1 MAEKQVG
8 GAEAEAASGVS
19 DLAVLGERG
28 SLASPNDRRELTT
41 SGGSAAGGVSDGDG
55 DGQGDEDGGGDDTG
69 RTVDVDW
76 VEVFRTGND
85 FAAQV
90 AAEEVLEAA
99 GVPTNRHDR
108 RSHSMP
114 APSSMAGEIG
124 VAVPAEEGERARA
137 LLREAQR
144 DGVLQDDGEILDEA
158 VV

>member
-8 GAEAEAASGVS
+8 GAEAGTPNVSEPS
-19 DLAVLGERG
+19 DLAVLGGRG
-28 SLASPNDRRELTT
+28 SLEDPGQRRA
-41 SGGSAAGGVSDGDG
+41 AAGGTPASA
-55 DGQGDEDGGGDDTG
+55 GDERDTDAEDAETG

-90 AAEEVLEAA
+90 AAEEVLEGA
-99 GVPTNRHDR
+99 GIPTNRHDR

-114 APSSMAGEIG
+114 APSSMVGEVG
-124 VAVPAEEGERARA
+124 VAVPAEQADQARE

-144 DGVLQDDGEILDEA
+144 DGVLQDDGEILEEA

>member
-8 GAEAEAASGVS
+8 GAEVGASNVSEPS
-19 DLAVLGERG
+19 DLAVLGGRG
-28 SLASPNDRRELTT
+28 SLEDPGQRREA
-41 SGGSAAGGVSDGDG
+41 AAGPGAGAAA
-55 DGQGDEDGGGDDTG
+55 DEDLDEGGEDTG

-90 AAEEVLEAA
+90 AAEEVLEVA
-99 GVPTNRHDR
+99 GIPTNRHDR

-124 VAVPAEEGERARA
+124 VAVPGEQAERARS